1 MKAWLNPAGVLAISA
16 TISATISASSA
27 LLALFPG
34 PSAQWP
40 PYPTAGVPKTPDGK
54 PNLVAPAPRT
64 ADGKPDLSG
73 IWRNA
78 RGFGPG
84 ALAGVGGAAGA
95 PLLDGTIPPRANQF
109 WDIGWGLK
117 GGLPL
122 RPWAAELLKK
132 RMADDGKDNPDAHCL
147 PMGLMQLHNHP
158 QPRKIIQTPR
168 VIVMLYEGNAGIRQ
182 IFMDGRPLPGNDP
195 QPWWYGYST
204 GKWDGDTLV
213 VETTGFRDGGW
224 LDINGSPLTDAAKWT
239 ERFRRSNYGNLE
251 IEITV
256 DDPKAYTRPWTVKI
270 DQRLMLDTELIEFVC
285 AENEKSSQHFEK

>member
-1 MKAWLNPAGVLAISA
+1 MKASFNAVCLTAISA
-16 TISATISASSA
+16 VVLASSPRVA
-27 LLALFPG
+27 G
-34 PSAQWP
+34 QWP

-73 IWRNA
+73 VWLNV
-78 RGFGPG
+78 RGFGQG
-84 ALAGVGGAAGA
+84 RLAGVGGAAGA

-109 WDIGWGLK
+109 WDIGWGLE

-147 PMGLMQLHNHP
+147 PMGNMQLHNHP
-158 QPRKIIQTPR
+158 QPRKIIQTPH
-168 VIVMLYEGNAGIRQ
+168 VIVILYEGNAGIRQ
-182 IFMDGRPLPGNDP
+182 IFMDGRPLPDNDP

-213 VETTGFRDGGW
+213 VETAGFRDGGW

-239 ERFRRSNYGNLE
+239 ERFRRVNYGNLE
-251 IEITV
+251 IQITV

-270 DQRLMLDTELIEFVC
+270 DQRIMLDNELIEFIC
-285 AENEKSSQHFEK
+285 AENEKSSAHFH